1 IAAGMRLEERLPE
14 GIRRDRERRK
24 SRAWKLSGIARA
36 CGFKKRRRKQLIHLK
51 QIGQGQDVEDS
62 EAAGNCGLA
71 ITERIPGKSR
81 ARLEVQKRGIRNQRI
96 SQMRSGVVKVAE
108 NRQLALNLSNDRG
121 HFVAQPQIDGEV
133 RAPAPIVLS
142 IGSQNG
148 LTNAA
153 RADGT
158 RDGRA
163 QRDGVVG
170 EEAGER
176 IEKEL
181 TVWTA

>member
-1 IAAGMRLEERLPE
+1 
-14 GIRRDRERRK
+14 
-24 SRAWKLSGIARA
+24 
-36 CGFKKRRRKQLIHLK
+36 
-51 QIGQGQDVEDS
+51 
-62 EAAGNCGLA
+62 
-71 ITERIPGKSR
+71 
-81 ARLEVQKRGIRNQRI
+81 
-96 SQMRSGVVKVAE
+96 MRSGVVKVAE

-158 RDGRA
+158 REFRVEGT
-163 QRDGVVG
+163 G
-170 EEAGER
+170 
-176 IEKEL
+176 
-181 TVWTA
+181 

>member
-1 IAAGMRLEERLPE
+1 
-14 GIRRDRERRK
+14 
-24 SRAWKLSGIARA
+24 
-36 CGFKKRRRKQLIHLK
+36 
-51 QIGQGQDVEDS
+51 
-62 EAAGNCGLA
+62 
-71 ITERIPGKSR
+71 
-81 ARLEVQKRGIRNQRI
+81 
-96 SQMRSGVVKVAE
+96 MRSGVVKVAE

-181 TVWTA
+181 TVWTAHPKFVIANALDAHAEFRSEERRVGKECRSR